1 MRHTLKRLLPL
12 LILTLSIL
20 PFSSNASTSSIGDE
34 YNMKENETR
43 EAYLDRLQLKADDIM
58 ASLKDLK
65 KEKRV
70 ADSRAE
76 KKAIK
81 AEAKALKADLEAL
94 DAKAQAVSGGIYI
107 GSGALIVIL
116 LLILLL

>member
-1 MRHTLKRLLPL
+1 MRNTLKRILPL
-12 LILTLSIL
+12 LILTLSMMPL
-20 PFSSNASTSSIGDE
+20 SSFATTSTIGDE
-34 YNMKENETR
+34 YNIKENETR
-43 EAYLDRLQLKADDIM
+43 EAYLDRLQAKADDILI
-58 ASLKDLK
+58 SIKELK
-65 KEKRV
+65 KEKKH
-70 ADSRAE
+70 ANSRAE

-81 AEAKALKADLEAL
+81 AEAKALKGDLEAL